1 MVGEDKDYSGMT
13 RCLFVILEVIKR
25 AGHAEMESQ
34 PNFSIGAHKEV
45 FAMTAARFEEAAFQS
60 ARKRWR
66 RDVFQDVFVPHVDVV
81 DPLMQRGGIEV
92 SLEYFNVRQLWHRS

>member
-1 MVGEDKDYSGMT
+1 MVVGEDKDYSGMT

-34 PNFSIGAHKEV
+34 PNLSIGAHKEV

-60 ARKRWR
+60 ARKLWC
-66 RDVFQDVFVPHVDVV
+66 RDLFQAVCLPDVEVV
-81 DPLMQRGGIEV
+81 HRLMQRGGVEV
-92 SLEYFNVRQLWHRS
+92 SLEDFN